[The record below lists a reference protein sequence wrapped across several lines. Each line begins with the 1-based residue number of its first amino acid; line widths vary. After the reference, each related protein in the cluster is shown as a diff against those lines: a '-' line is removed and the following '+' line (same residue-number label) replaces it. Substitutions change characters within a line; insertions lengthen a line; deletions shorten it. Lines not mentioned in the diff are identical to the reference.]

1 MHRAVVESFK
11 ADSDAIDVDHAA
23 FEELKKQLNDPEAK
37 AISECYDIIKA
48 QLNEMKEEE
57 DKLYANRS
65 QLFKRSRSGRR
76 CNKSSMRFSRSRT
89 YLLQSSRAKL
99 NRPSVSLETSVRL
112 SRVAPKVC

>member
-1 MHRAVVESFK
+1 MHRAVVESLK

-23 FEELKKQLNDPEAK
+23 FEEVKKQLNDPEAK
-37 AISECYDIIKA
+37 AIPECYVIKP
-48 QLNEMKEEE
+48 QLNEIKEEE

-65 QLFKRSRSGRR
+65 QLFKRRRSGRR
-76 CNKSSMRFSRSRT
+76 CNKSSMRSSRSRT
-89 YLLQSSRAKL
+89 YLLQSSRAEL